1 MMPTASCYP
10 WFEAIWHAW
19 LLRVSQKKL
28 SHAYLLTGVA
38 GLGKHSLLAQ
48 MAASVLCHEQTQ
60 APCGQCNACHW
71 LSVQT
76 HPDYLIAEKM
86 GSIGIDLVRQWREIC
101 YQTPA
106 VGQYKVMVLPD
117 CERLTVP
124 AANALLKILEEPP
137 ESCIWLLS
145 SSRSAELPATLLSR
159 CQRLICPP
167 VSLEQGEKWLQEH
180 CPAQAAS
187 LRQQALQSVSGAP
200 LAAQQWLQTESS
212 AQRGLFYQQLQQY
225 LDKKISSHVV
235 YQSLWPSLQDHLPR
249 FLLAWV
255 VDMIRAQQLG
265 ESAILNT
272 EYAGLIQQTSAR
284 MRQQILWQWYD
295 QLLIL
300 KQQAIYH
307 VNFGYW
313 FLQWLLQLDKECHC
327 E

>member
-1 MMPTASCYP
+1 MMTKSSCYP
-10 WFEAIWHAW
+10 WFDALWQHW
-19 LLRVSQKKL
+19 LLRLSQKKL
-28 SHAYLLTGVA
+28 SHAYVLTGVA
-38 GLGKHSLLAQ
+38 GLGKHQLLAQ
-48 MAASVLCHEQTQ
+48 MAASVLCHRQTET
-60 APCGQCNACHW
+60 PCGQCSACHW

-76 HPDYLIAEKM
+76 HPDYFIAEKT

-106 VGQYKVMVLPD
+106 VGQYKVMALPD
-117 CERLTVP
+117 CDRLTVP

-145 SSRSAELPATLLSR
+145 SSHCAELPATLLSR
-159 CQRLICPP
+159 CQRLTCPP
-167 VSLEQGEKWLQEH
+167 ISLDQGAAWLQEKFPGH
-180 CPAQAAS
+180 AR
-187 LRQQALQSVSGAP
+187 LLLIQALQSVSGAP

-225 LDKKISSHVV
+225 FDKKVSSHAI
-235 YQSLWPSLQDHLPR
+235 YQALWPSLQDHLPC

-255 VDMIRAQQLG
+255 TDIIRAQELG
-265 ESAILNT
+265 EGAIINR
-272 EYAGLIQQTSAR
+272 EYAGLIQQMSAR
-284 MRQQILWQWYD
+284 MQRHVIWQWYD

-300 KQQAIYH
+300 KKQAITH